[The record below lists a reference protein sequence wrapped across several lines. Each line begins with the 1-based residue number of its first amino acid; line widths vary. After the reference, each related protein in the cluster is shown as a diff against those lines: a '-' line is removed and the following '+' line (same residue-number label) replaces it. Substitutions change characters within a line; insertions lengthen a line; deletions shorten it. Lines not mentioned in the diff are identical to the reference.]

1 MHYQKIILK
10 IIFYVFKKLDF
21 MKNQSSDEFASH
33 RCLLAR
39 KSSTKL
45 LIAIGFDSQ
54 DLECLDL
61 HNINEGWKVLTR

>member
-1 MHYQKIILK
+1 
-10 IIFYVFKKLDF
+10 

-61 HNINEGWKVLTR
+61 YNINEGWKVLTRQVY

>member
-1 MHYQKIILK
+1 
-10 IIFYVFKKLDF
+10 
-21 MKNQSSDEFASH
+21 MKNQSSDEFAS
-33 RCLLAR
+33 RLLAR

-61 HNINEGWKVLTR
+61 YNINEGWKVLTRQVYSKKYYISKCLFYFHIKWEN

>member
-1 MHYQKIILK
+1 
-10 IIFYVFKKLDF
+10 

-61 HNINEGWKVLTR
+61 HNINEGWKVLTRQVKAILFILRKKKSE

>member
-1 MHYQKIILK
+1 
-10 IIFYVFKKLDF
+10 